1 MVQRGGKAWERRS
14 HTFFTFSGGKAWE
27 RRSHT
32 FFTFCLKM
40 ILKLFQNGY
49 FLDGSPHL
57 FVSTASLTYFD
68 FQLLMGTID

>member
-1 MVQRGGKAWERRS
+1 
-14 HTFFTFSGGKAWE
+14 
-27 RRSHT
+27 
-32 FFTFCLKM
+32 M

-68 FQLLMGTID
+68 FQLLMGTIDWLFQWPIECMYLLYIITCIVVTLVRN